1 MKSLH
6 ETQVKKLEIDKPD
19 FSKKLDNIIN
29 QNEIYGSLLEIDERG
44 SLAEITTQKTTYS
57 VKRLG
62 FFNPYITIRKGKF
75 ETNEAIAY
83 LNLRGET
90 AITLDNE
97 TFYFKIQN
105 FWKNQWCWTNE
116 KHQVIITFK
125 PIISGTVKGDIE
137 ISKEALHYSQL
148 ELLAL
153 LGVYFMVKYQS
164 EIENN

>member
-1 MKSLH
+1 MKTLN

-19 FSKKLDNIIN
+19 FSKKLYNIIN

-105 FWKNQWCWTNE
+105 FWKNQWC
-116 KHQVIITFK
+116 
-125 PIISGTVKGDIE
+125 
-137 ISKEALHYSQL
+137 
-148 ELLAL
+148 
-153 LGVYFMVKYQS
+153 
-164 EIENN
+164 